1 MWQML
6 SDMRYL
12 SDYNLSG
19 PGYTAYSNL
28 TASADIEAVSLFD
41 MYGVQIDTGS
51 GSPVVS

>member
-19 PGYTAYSNL
+19 PGYTAYLNL